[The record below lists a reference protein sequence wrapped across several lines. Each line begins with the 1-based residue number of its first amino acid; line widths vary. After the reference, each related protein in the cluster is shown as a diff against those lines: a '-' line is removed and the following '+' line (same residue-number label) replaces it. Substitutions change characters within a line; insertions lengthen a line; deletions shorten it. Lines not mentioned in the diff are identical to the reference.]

1 MDPNIITDDQVAAFE
16 RDGVVTVDT
25 PWSGKLIEDVSE
37 IMDRQ
42 LALYV
47 DEVTQSRIPA
57 KQRNLPG
64 QTPKATGLG

>member
-1 MDPNIITDDQVAAFE
+1 MGHDIITDEQVEAFE

-47 DEVTQSRIPA
+47 VGIGGGKNGFACSGFRPNCNQ
-57 KQRNLPG
+57 L
-64 QTPKATGLG
+64 